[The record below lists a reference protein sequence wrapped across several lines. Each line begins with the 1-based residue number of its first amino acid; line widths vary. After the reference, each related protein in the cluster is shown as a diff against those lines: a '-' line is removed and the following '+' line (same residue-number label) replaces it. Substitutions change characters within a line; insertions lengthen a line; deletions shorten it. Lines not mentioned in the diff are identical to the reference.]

1 MKINQFGLKRVSL
14 EEAKKELTQAGFL
27 TIDSA
32 KDATKLWFEF
42 LRKSFLTVK
51 EESGFI
57 SKLGNFLADETTD
70 LAAFYQMNTPLT
82 KEVFYTMGLQ
92 QLDFEPTIDFEP
104 KKFLMRLKNWYFHD
118 RRRFFR

>member
-14 EEAKKELTQAGFL
+14 EEAKKELTQSGFL
-27 TIDSA
+27 SFDSA

-57 SKLGNFLADETTD
+57 NKLGNFLADDATD
-70 LAAFYQMNTPLT
+70 LAEFYQAGSPLT

-92 QLDFEPTIDFEP
+92 QLDFEPTIDFEVKDVLAEA
-104 KKFLMRLKNWYFHD
+104 KKSGYR
-118 RRRFFR
+118 